1 MAWVKK
7 ASAKDIAWFGA
18 KLVVIIG
25 IVTFIF
31 FKLKDNQLELKR
43 ALSYLALS
51 FKNAPFTMILLILLM
66 PLNWALEA
74 VKWKLLVGAYQ
85 NVKFVNAFKGVL
97 LGLSLSF
104 ITPHGI
110 GDYFGRIITLN
121 TENRMQYIGSI
132 LIGRVCQMVPT
143 LLFGIIGVHYIW
155 FQGQLYLAVLLVIII
170 GFILLFRTHI
180 FKYVSKYSLFNQFF
194 GAIKYYSRGL
204 LLLVMGVSILRYAV
218 FCSQFLILIN
228 LFIPQLSTKIQFA
241 GVTWIFLAKSVIP
254 TFNFLSDLGV
264 REFSAMYFFEKYQVD
279 LTMVFSASIGIW
291 MLNILLPTLLAT
303 PLIFKAK
310 RP

>member
-7 ASAKDIAWFGA
+7 ASAKDIAWVGA

-31 FKLKDNQLELKR
+31 FKLKDNQLELKQ
-43 ALSYLALS
+43 ALNYLALS

-74 VKWKLLVGAYQ
+74 VKWKLLVGAHQ

-110 GDYFGRIITLN
+110 GDYFGRILTLN
-121 TENRMQYIGSI
+121 TKNRMQYVGSI

-143 LLFGIIGVHYIW
+143 LLFGIIGIHYVW
-155 FQGQLYLAVLLVIII
+155 FEGQFFLIIFLTLII
-170 GFILLFRTHI
+170 GFVLLFRSHV
-180 FKYVSKYSLFNQFF
+180 FKYATRYSVFNQFF
-194 GAIKYYSRGL
+194 VAIKYYSKRL
-204 LLLVMGVSILRYAV
+204 LLLVMGVSILRYIV
-218 FCSQFLILIN
+218 FCSQFLILLN
-228 LFIPQLSTKIQFA
+228 LFLPQLSTKIQFA

-279 LTMVFSASIGIW
+279 LSMVFSASMGIW
-291 MLNILLPTLLAT
+291 LLNILLPTLLAA
-303 PLIFKAK
+303 PLVFKAK
-310 RP
+310 RQ